1 MEIEKSY
8 TPAEVAEMLGV
19 SRQTVYNWITAGKL
33 KAHKLG
39 GTFRIKESDLKEFT
53 GGNA

>member
-19 SRQTVYNWITAGKL
+19 SRQTVYNWMKSGKL

-39 GTFRIKESDLKEFT
+39 GTIRINESDLKEFT
-53 GGNA
+53 GGK